1 MNPLVS
7 VVVTAFNQAR
17 FLEDAVN
24 SVLQQDYDPIECWI
38 INDGSTDDTEAIA
51 QRLVQQD
58 ARVYYRV
65 QPNGG
70 VSAARNLGAQCAR
83 GEWVQFLDGD
93 DWIAPD
99 KLSRQLAAVAGQN
112 PDRLVIYSDYERVE
126 QSGQRQ
132 RCDITE
138 QAPEALARR
147 LLICPDRLADSPFP
161 LLQQAMLLHRSV
173 LAQFS
178 FDETL
183 RACEDRAFGLA
194 LLRGGGRF
202 VYVPMVAAFYRQHGA
217 NLTQNAGIL
226 RQSYAAL
233 FHWVGDRHPDL
244 LPYCQRSLHYLLD
257 ATLEAGEYDLFR
269 AIAPLVQ
276 FPSEELPTEKPL
288 RLFGGMLPVR
298 SHRELQLA
306 GALRRLLPARWLYP
320 HRRGPKLRSLL
331 AWLGHKK

>member
-1 MNPLVS
+1 MPPLVS
-7 VVVTAFNQAR
+7 VVITAFNQAR
-17 FLEDAVN
+17 FLEEAAN
-24 SVLQQDYDPIECWI
+24 SVLRQDYENIECWI
-38 INDGSTDDTEAIA
+38 INDGSTDDTGAIA
-51 QRLVQQD
+51 QRLMQQD
-58 ARVYYRV
+58 RRVHYRE

-99 KLSRQLAAVAGQN
+99 KLSRQLAAVAGRN

-126 QSGQRQ
+126 RSGQRQ
-132 RCDITE
+132 RCEIGNQTLE
-138 QAPEALARR
+138 SLVRR
-147 LLICPDRLADSPFP
+147 LLICPDRLASCPFP
-161 LLQQAMLLHRSV
+161 LLQQTMLLHQSV
-173 LAQFS
+173 LMQFS

-194 LLRGGGRF
+194 LLRGGAQF
-202 VYVPMVAAFYRQHGA
+202 VYVPMVVAFYRQHSA

-233 FHWVGDRHPDL
+233 FNWVGDRYPDL
-244 LPYCQRSLHYLLD
+244 LPHCQRSLHFLLD

-276 FPSEELPTEKPL
+276 FSSEEPETEKPL
-288 RLFGGMLPVR
+288 RLLGGTLPVR
-298 SHRELQLA
+298 SCWELQLA
-306 GALRRLLPARWLYP
+306 VALRRLLPARWLYP
-320 HRRGPKLRSLL
+320 HRRGPTLRSLL
-331 AWLGHKK
+331 AWFGQ

>member
-1 MNPLVS
+1 MPPLVS

-24 SVLQQDYDPIECWI
+24 SVLRQDYDNIECWI
-38 INDGSTDDTEAIA
+38 INDGSTDGTEAIA
-51 QRLVQQD
+51 QGLMQQD
-58 ARVYYRV
+58 TRVHYQS

-70 VSAARNLGAQCAR
+70 VSAARNLGARCAR

-93 DWIAPD
+93 DWLAAD
-99 KLSRQLAAVAGQN
+99 KLSRQLAAVDGKH

-126 QSGQRQ
+126 RSGLRQ
-132 RCDITE
+132 RCEIGS
-138 QAPEALARR
+138 QPPEALARR
-147 LLICPDRLADSPFP
+147 LLICPDRLANTPFP

-194 LLRGGGRF
+194 LLRGGARL

-233 FHWVGDRHPDL
+233 FRWVGDRHPDL
-244 LPYCQRSLHYLLD
+244 LPDCQRSLYSLLD
-257 ATLEAGEYDLFR
+257 ATLEAGEYNLFR

-276 FPSEELPTEKPL
+276 FSSQAALLEEPL
-288 RLFGGMLPVR
+288 RLLGGTLPVR
-298 SHRELQLA
+298 SPQDLWLA
-306 GALRRLLPARWLYP
+306 VALRRLLPARWLYP
-320 HRRGPKLRSLL
+320 HQRGPRLRSLL
-331 AWLGHKK
+331 ARFGK

>member
-1 MNPLVS
+1 MTPLVS

-17 FLEDAVN
+17 FLKDAVN
-24 SVLQQDYDPIECWI
+24 SVLQQDYKNIECWI
-38 INDGSTDDTEAIA
+38 INDGSSDDTEAIA
-51 QRLVQQD
+51 QGLMQQD
-58 ARVYYRV
+58 VRVYYQA

-70 VSAARNLGAQCAR
+70 VSAARNRGARCAR

-99 KLSRQLAAVAGQN
+99 KLSRQLAAVAGRN

-126 QSGQRQ
+126 QSGQHQ
-132 RCDITE
+132 RCEIGS
-138 QAPEALARR
+138 QSPAALAHR
-147 LLICPDRLADSPFP
+147 LLICPDRLAASPFP
-161 LLQQAMLLHRSV
+161 LLQQTMLLHRSV

-194 LLRGGGRF
+194 LLRGGAQF

-217 NLTQNAGIL
+217 NLTQNARIL
-226 RQSYAAL
+226 RQSYGAL

-244 LPYCQRSLHYLLD
+244 LPDCQRSLHNLLD

-276 FPSEELPTEKPL
+276 FPSEEPL
-288 RLFGGMLPVR
+288 RLFGGTLPVV
-298 SHRELQLA
+298 SHQALQLA
-306 GALRRLLPARWLYP
+306 EALRRLLPARWLYP

-331 AWLGHKK
+331 ARFGQKK